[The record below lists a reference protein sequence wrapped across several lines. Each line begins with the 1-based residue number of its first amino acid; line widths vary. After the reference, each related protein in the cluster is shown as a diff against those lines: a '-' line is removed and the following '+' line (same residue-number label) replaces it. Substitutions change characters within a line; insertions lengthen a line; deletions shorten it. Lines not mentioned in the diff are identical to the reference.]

1 MEGDE
6 GRPCRV
12 QEAVAPWAPHRGK
25 CCSREREG
33 TVVYGSD
40 SYLPGIPCGPK
51 CSSNCG
57 PAALERGGASSLG
70 PRGWEAHLVRTD
82 SWARVTLPGTEPRS
96 YAVWSSQDAPVLEI
110 GGRGPVAS
118 RPEGHTVRQHALRP
132 RSGPHTS
139 LSAILANAQHL
150 TRLPEAGLYSGA
162 PRARWAQGS
171 KLCSGDAGGPALL

>member
-1 MEGDE
+1 MKAGPAESRRLWLLGLPIGANAAPGSE
-6 GRPCRV
+6 KAPLFTGV
-12 QEAVAPWAPHRGK
+12 THIYQESPADPNAALTAAQQPWNGVEHPPSAPGAGK
-25 CCSREREG
+25 RILSEPIPGPVLHSREQ
-33 TVVYGSD
+33 
-40 SYLPGIPCGPK
+40 
-51 CSSNCG
+51 N
-57 PAALERGGASSLG
+57 
-70 PRGWEAHLVRTD
+70 H
-82 SWARVTLPGTEPRS
+82 
-96 YAVWSSQDAPVLEI
+96 AVWSSQDAPVLET

-150 TRLPEAGLYSGA
+150 TRLPEAVLYSGA